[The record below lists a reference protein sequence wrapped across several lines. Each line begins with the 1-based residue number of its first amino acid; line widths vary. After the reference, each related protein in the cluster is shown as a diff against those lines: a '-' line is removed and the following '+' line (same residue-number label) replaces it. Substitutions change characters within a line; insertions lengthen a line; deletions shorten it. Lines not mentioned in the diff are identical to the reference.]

1 MSSSSARDRANRNN
15 PYWQIF
21 KDLIEERISEGQ
33 YNAEYK
39 SDWNPSDD
47 EKTQMSVAAQA
58 ICNLR
63 EFSDVGYNYY
73 SEWPDDDDDE
83 VFIVQF
89 YWEDFQYT

>member
-15 PYWQIF
+15 PYWQTF

-33 YNAEYK
+33 YNAEYQ
-39 SDWNPSDD
+39 SYWNPSDD
-47 EKTQMSVAAQA
+47 EKTQMMVAAQA
-58 ICNLR
+58 ICNRR

-73 SEWPDDDDDE
+73 SAEPDDDGME